1 MTDREWRDRIFV
13 SLDKIELKTEKIEAK
28 VENINNEM
36 TTLKVKVALFS
47 SIISSIATLVA
58 ERLFK

>member
-1 MTDREWRDRIFV
+1 MSDKEWREHIFK
-13 SLDKIELKTEKIEAK
+13 SLDKIETKVDKIDK
-28 VENINNEM
+28 EM

-47 SIISSIATLVA
+47 SIVSSIATLVA